1 MATKRKRG
9 ETFFYTVKRAG
20 LLPKPL
26 NLSFRDEQEG
36 DTYVARLERLLDAGI
51 VPPEFAEQAG
61 AIVSISDAIREY
73 RKVVSVGKA
82 DRPLLDLLAGS
93 AVGKRKVLF
102 TDYQWVEGWVK
113 EMKREH
119 HLAPS
124 TIRHKAGALARCFDW
139 LARKDEIP
147 GNPFRLLPKGYASYT
162 EADEAALAAEG
173 KTPREDVSRER
184 RLEDGE
190 EPKIRKVFEAPSAL
204 LLERRASLYF
214 MFDLAIET
222 GMRLREIFT
231 LDSRQI
237 DVKRKTVFL
246 EKTKNGHKR
255 QVPLSPKALAL
266 CTGYLKA
273 FENPGPAFPW
283 LRQEWLSDRALRA
296 KELNRVTALL
306 SRQFVRVFES
316 ASCHDLTFHDLRH
329 EATCRLYE
337 NTDLSDV
344 EIAKILGW
352 RSLRQAMRY
361 ANLRGSRLAAR
372 LGRVGKSR

>member
-36 DTYVARLERLLDAGI
+36 DVYVARLEKLLDAGI

-61 AIVSISDAIREY
+61 AIVSIADAIREY

-82 DRPLLDLLAGS
+82 DRPLLDLLAVS
-93 AVGKRKVLF
+93 AAGKRKVMF
-102 TDYQWVEGWVK
+102 TDYQWAEGWIK
-113 EMKREH
+113 EMKH
-119 HLAPS
+119 DNHLAPS
-124 TIRHKAGALARCFDW
+124 TIRHKVGALARCFDW
-139 LARKDEIP
+139 LARKSEIP
-147 GNPFRLLPKGYASYT
+147 GNPFRLLPKGYAGYT

-173 KTPREDVSRER
+173 KAPREDISRER
-184 RLEDGE
+184 RLEEGE
-190 EPKIRKVFEAPSAL
+190 ELEIRKVFEGVSSL
-204 LLERRASLYF
+204 VLEHRATLYF
-214 MFDLAIET
+214 MFDLAVET

-231 LDSRQI
+231 LDTRQI
-237 DVKRKTVFL
+237 DVKRKTIFL

-255 QVPLSPKALAL
+255 QVPLSPRALML
-266 CTGYLKA
+266 CAGYLKTL
-273 FENPGPAFPW
+273 EKPGPAFPW
-283 LRQEWLSDRALRA
+283 LRQEWLADRALRD

-306 SRQFVRVFES
+306 SRQFVRIFE
-316 ASCHDLTFHDLRH
+316 AAGCHDLTFHDLRH

-361 ANLRGSRLAAR
+361 ANLRGSRLADR
-372 LGRVGKSR
+372 LR